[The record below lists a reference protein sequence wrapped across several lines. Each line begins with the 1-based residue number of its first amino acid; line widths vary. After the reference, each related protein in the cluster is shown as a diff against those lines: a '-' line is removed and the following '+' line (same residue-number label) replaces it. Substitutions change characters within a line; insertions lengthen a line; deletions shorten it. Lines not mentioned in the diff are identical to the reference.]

1 MHRAAPSP
9 PGAQVADSLVAPSD
23 RPQPV
28 DAAAAVERLARLEIL
43 DELLPTLTGVLD
55 IREVFTRVFDIT
67 RKVIPHDGL
76 GLPLLTED
84 RLHVVP
90 FAVAGPLAQQPI
102 PERIPIPEP
111 LRPMLESVAW
121 DFRII
126 DDLQATPEMAG
137 TPPHQR
143 GYRSCLII
151 PIRLHGELIGCL
163 NFCSFTL
170 AQFVPADALL
180 GRRVADHIALA
191 LSHQRLAE
199 AAARAAEARERAA
212 RLERRVQSLS
222 AELASIAGPHR
233 VTGTSGPWLA
243 VLRQATQVAPTDT
256 TVLVTGESGTGKEVI
271 ARYIHRAS
279 PRRDGPFTAVNCA
292 ALPDQLLESELFGY
306 ERGAFTGATQS
317 RPGQIELASGGTLFL
332 DEIGEMSPTAQAKL
346 LRVLE
351 TREVQR
357 LGGARVIHADIRVV
371 AATNRDLKDAV
382 ARGAFREDLF
392 YRLHVFGIALPALR
406 DRPDDVLP
414 LSEMFLDDLG
424 RSLGRPPAGISR
436 EARDALVAH
445 RWPGNVRELRN
456 ALERAA
462 ILCEGGL
469 ITTELLNLPSKRPA
483 SAAAAVTPDPSGA
496 SADTA
501 GVTDLWTI
509 ERALVKKALEDARY
523 NKARAAR
530 TLGLTR
536 TQLYVRLRRFG
547 LS

>member
-1 MHRAAPSP
+1 MTRAASFDS
-9 PGAQVADSLVAPSD
+9 GAPIADAES
-23 RPQPV
+23 
-28 DAAAAVERLARLEIL
+28 AAERLARLEAL

-76 GLPLLTED
+76 GLPVITDD
-84 RLHVVP
+84 RQHVVP

-102 PERIPIPEP
+102 PDRIPIPDQ
-111 LRPMLESVAW
+111 LRPMMDSAW
-121 DFRII
+121 DYRIF
-126 DDLQATPEMAG
+126 DDLQSAPEMAG
-137 TPPHQR
+137 TPPYQR
-143 GYRSCLII
+143 GYRSCLIV
-151 PIRLHGELIGCL
+151 PIRLHGELIGFL
-163 NFCSFTL
+163 NFCSFSL
-170 AQFVPADALL
+170 ARFVPADALI

-212 RLERRVQSLS
+212 RLERRVQSLA

-233 VTGTSGPWLA
+233 VTGASAAWLA

-256 TVLVTGESGTGKEVI
+256 TVLVTGESGTGKEVV

-279 PRRDGPFTAVNCA
+279 PRRDGPFIAVNCA

-317 RPGQIELASGGTLFL
+317 KPGQMELASGGTLFL
-332 DEIGEMSPTAQAKL
+332 DEVGEMSPAAQAKL

-351 TREVQR
+351 TKEVQR
-357 LGGARVIHADIRVV
+357 LGGSRTIHADIRVV
-371 AATNRDLKDAV
+371 AATNRDLRNAV
-382 ARGAFREDLF
+382 ERGAFREDLF
-392 YRLHVFGIALPALR
+392 YRLHVFGLALPTLR

-436 EARDALVAH
+436 EARDALVAY

-456 ALERAA
+456 TLERAA

-469 ITTELLNLPSKRPA
+469 ITTEHLNLPPARPA
-483 SAAAAVTPDPSGA
+483 ATAAPPADIAAAIPSDE
-496 SADTA
+496 S
-501 GVTDLWTI
+501 GVTDLWSI